1 MAERAESSA
10 GTKEAH
16 SALTCRLRRRVLLSG
31 FYPQKGESLLPSAV
45 GLGPFWVLVNLLTG
59 LVASY
64 YLFFNY
70 LSYYLYMCPVSAEKV
85 GGKCPVTAE
94 TNF

>member
-64 YLFFNY
+64 YL
-70 LSYYLYMCPVSAEKV
+70 YMCPVSAEKV

>member
-70 LSYYLYMCPVSAEKV
+70 LSYYLYNVSRFSGESGWKV
-85 GGKCPVTAE
+85 SRNSG
-94 TNF
+94 N